1 MMKLMKRLK
10 PYWLS
15 ITAVLVLT
23 FGQVIGQL
31 YLPTLM
37 SNIIDKG
44 VVTGDTDYIWS
55 TGMKMLLISFASV
68 ILSVIVVYLASRIS
82 MGFGKE
88 LRDKIFTKVE
98 DFSLQEFDKVGTS
111 SLITRT
117 TNDVV
122 QIQNVLYMMMRLM
135 VMAPIMLLGGIIIMA
150 VGRDAKLSL
159 IFVVVLPLLL
169 LLVVILGGK
178 AMPMFKSL
186 QKKMDKLNRV
196 IREGLTGIR
205 VVRSFN
211 RNEDELEKFEEANAD
226 YATTA
231 IKVNR
236 LLSLMSPLMMLL
248 MNLTSIAIVWIGSIF
263 IGNGDMQVGDLMA
276 FIQYAMQ
283 IMMSFMMLSA
293 VFIMI
298 PRAGASAER
307 INEVLDMNAEILN
320 PENPKTSTPPAKL
333 SFEHVTFR
341 YEGAEKP
348 VIEDITFE
356 ANAGETIA
364 IIGSTGAGKSTLIN
378 MIPRFYDVESGVV
391 KINGID
397 VREMDQSSLRQKIG
411 LVPQKAVLFTGT
423 IASNMRYGKEDAT
436 DEEIWEALRTAQAE
450 NFVSKLANGLGSR
463 VEQGGNNFSGGQKQ
477 RLSIARSLI
486 RKPEIYIFDDSF
498 SALDFKTDAKLREAL
513 KAETTEA
520 VTLIVA
526 QRITSVVNSDQ
537 IIVMNEGKIAGM
549 GTHEELKESNQIY
562 QEIMRSQLSEEEIA

>member
-135 VMAPIMLLGGIIIMA
+135 VMAPIMLLGGIIMA

-498 SALDFKTDAKLREAL
+498 SALDYKTDAKLREAL

>member
-82 MGFGKE
+82 MGFGKD

-135 VMAPIMLLGGIIIMA
+135 VMAPIMLLGGIIMA

-333 SFEHVTFR
+333 SFENATFR

-356 ANAGETIA
+356 ANAGETVA

-436 DEEIWEALRTAQAE
+436 DEEIWAALRTAQAE

-537 IIVMNEGKIAGM
+537 IIVMNEGKIAGI

>member
-31 YLPTLM
+31 FLPTLM

-44 VVTGDTDYIWS
+44 VVKGDTDYIWS
-55 TGMKMLLISFASV
+55 TGMQMLLISFASV

-82 MGFGKE
+82 MGFGKD

-135 VMAPIMLLGGIIIMA
+135 VMAPIMLLGGIIMA

-263 IGNGDMQVGDLMA
+263 IGNGDMEVGDLMA

-307 INEVLDMNAEILN
+307 INEVLDMKAEILN

-333 SFEHVTFR
+333 SFENVTFR

-356 ANAGETIA
+356 AKAGETIA

-397 VREMDQSSLRQKIG
+397 VREMDQSKLRKKIG

-436 DEEIWEALRTAQAE
+436 DEEIWAALRTAQAE

-537 IIVMNEGKIAGM
+537 IIVLNEGKIAGI
-549 GTHEELKESNQIY
+549 GTHEELKESNKIY
-562 QEIMRSQLSEEEIA
+562 QEIMKSQLSEEEIA

>member
-55 TGMKMLLISFASV
+55 TGMQMLLISFASV
-68 ILSVIVVYLASRIS
+68 ILSVIVVYLASKIS
-82 MGFGKE
+82 MGFGKD

-135 VMAPIMLLGGIIIMA
+135 VMAPIMLLGGIIMA

-169 LLVVILGGK
+169 LLVVVLGGK

-307 INEVLDMNAEILN
+307 INEVLDMEAEILN

-333 SFEHVTFR
+333 SFENVTFR

-348 VIEDITFE
+348 VIEDITFQ
-356 ANAGETIA
+356 ANAGETVA

-436 DEEIWEALRTAQAE
+436 DEEIWEALRIAQAE
-450 NFVSKLANGLGSR
+450 NFVSKLSNGLGSR

-513 KAETTEA
+513 KSETTEA

-537 IIVMNEGKIAGM
+537 IIVLNEGKIAGI

>member
-44 VVTGDTDYIWS
+44 VVTGDTNYIWS
-55 TGMKMLLISFASV
+55 TGMQMLLISFASV

-82 MGFGKE
+82 MGFGKD

-135 VMAPIMLLGGIIIMA
+135 VMAPIMLLGGIIMA

-333 SFEHVTFR
+333 SFENVTFR

-356 ANAGETIA
+356 ANAGETVA

-436 DEEIWEALRTAQAE
+436 DEEIWAALRTAQAE
-450 NFVSKLANGLGSR
+450 NFVTKLANGLGSR

-537 IIVMNEGKIAGM
+537 IIVMNEGKIAGI

>member
-135 VMAPIMLLGGIIIMA
+135 VMAPIMLLGGIIMA

-320 PENPKTSTPPAKL
+320 PDNPKTSTPPAKL

>member
-44 VVTGDTDYIWS
+44 VVKGDTDYIWS
-55 TGMKMLLISFASV
+55 TGMQMLLISFASV

-82 MGFGKE
+82 MGFGKD

-135 VMAPIMLLGGIIIMA
+135 VMAPIMLLGGIIMA

-169 LLVVILGGK
+169 LLVVVLGGK

-211 RNEDELEKFEEANAD
+211 RNADELEKFEEANAD

-333 SFEHVTFR
+333 SFENVTFR

-356 ANAGETIA
+356 AKAGETIA

-378 MIPRFYDVESGVV
+378 MIPRFYDVENGVV

-397 VREMDQSSLRQKIG
+397 VREMDQSILRQKIG

-436 DEEIWEALRTAQAE
+436 DEEIWKALRTAQAE
-450 NFVSKLANGLGSR
+450 NFVSKLANGLDSR

-486 RKPEIYIFDDSF
+486 RTPEIYIFDDSF

-537 IIVMNEGKIAGM
+537 IIVLNEGKVAGI

>member
-44 VVTGDTDYIWS
+44 VVKGDTDYIWS
-55 TGMKMLLISFASV
+55 TGMQMLLISFASV

-82 MGFGKE
+82 MGFGKD

-135 VMAPIMLLGGIIIMA
+135 VMAPIMLLGGIIMA

-169 LLVVILGGK
+169 LLVVVLGGK

-211 RNEDELEKFEEANAD
+211 RNADELEKFEEANAD

-333 SFEHVTFR
+333 SFENVTFR

-348 VIEDITFE
+348 VIADITFE
-356 ANAGETIA
+356 AKAGETIA

-397 VREMDQSSLRQKIG
+397 VREMDQSILRQKIG

-436 DEEIWEALRTAQAE
+436 DEEIWKALRTAQAE
-450 NFVSKLANGLGSR
+450 NFVSKLANGLDSR

-486 RKPEIYIFDDSF
+486 RTPEIYIFDDSF

-537 IIVMNEGKIAGM
+537 IIVLNEGKVAGI

>member
-31 YLPTLM
+31 FLPTLM

-44 VVTGDTDYIWS
+44 VVKGDTDYIWS
-55 TGMKMLLISFASV
+55 TGMQMLLISFASV

-82 MGFGKE
+82 MGFGKD

-135 VMAPIMLLGGIIIMA
+135 VMAPIMLLGGIIMA

-263 IGNGDMQVGDLMA
+263 IGNGDMEVGDLMA

-307 INEVLDMNAEILN
+307 INEVLDMKAEILN

-356 ANAGETIA
+356 AKAGETIA

-397 VREMDQSSLRQKIG
+397 VREMDQSKLRQKIG

-436 DEEIWEALRTAQAE
+436 DEEIWAALRTAQAE

-537 IIVMNEGKIAGM
+537 IIVLNEGKIAGI
-549 GTHEELKESNQIY
+549 GTHEELKESNKIY
-562 QEIMRSQLSEEEIA
+562 QEIMKSQLSEKEIA

>member
-23 FGQVIGQL
+23 FGQVIGHL

-55 TGMKMLLISFASV
+55 TGMQMLLISFASV

-82 MGFGKE
+82 MGFGKD

-135 VMAPIMLLGGIIIMA
+135 VMAPIMLLGGIIMA

-356 ANAGETIA
+356 ANAGETVA

-436 DEEIWEALRTAQAE
+436 DEEIWAALRTAQAE

-537 IIVMNEGKIAGM
+537 IIVMNEGKIAGI
-549 GTHEELKESNQIY
+549 GTHEELKETNQIY

>member
-44 VVTGDTDYIWS
+44 VVKGDTDYIWS
-55 TGMKMLLISFASV
+55 TGMQMLLISFASV

-82 MGFGKE
+82 MGFGKD

-135 VMAPIMLLGGIIIMA
+135 VMAPIMLLGGIIMA

-169 LLVVILGGK
+169 LLVVVLGGK

-211 RNEDELEKFEEANAD
+211 RNADELEKFEEANAD
-226 YATTA
+226 YSTTA

-333 SFEHVTFR
+333 SFENVTFR

-356 ANAGETIA
+356 AKAGETIA

-397 VREMDQSSLRQKIG
+397 VREMDQSILRQKIG

-436 DEEIWEALRTAQAE
+436 DEEIWKALRTAQAE
-450 NFVSKLANGLGSR
+450 NFVSKLANGLDSR

-486 RKPEIYIFDDSF
+486 RTPEIYIFDDSF

-537 IIVMNEGKIAGM
+537 IIVLNEGKVAGI

>member
-135 VMAPIMLLGGIIIMA
+135 VMAPIMLLGGIIMA
-150 VGRDAKLSL
+150 VGRDAELSL

>member
-55 TGMKMLLISFASV
+55 TGMQMLLISFASV

-82 MGFGKE
+82 MGFGKD

-135 VMAPIMLLGGIIIMA
+135 VMAPIMLLGGIIMA

-320 PENPKTSTPPAKL
+320 PENPKTSAPPAKL

-356 ANAGETIA
+356 ANAGETVA

-411 LVPQKAVLFTGT
+411 LVP
-423 IASNMRYGKEDAT
+423 
-436 DEEIWEALRTAQAE
+436 
-450 NFVSKLANGLGSR
+450 
-463 VEQGGNNFSGGQKQ
+463 
-477 RLSIARSLI
+477 
-486 RKPEIYIFDDSF
+486 
-498 SALDFKTDAKLREAL
+498 
-513 KAETTEA
+513 
-520 VTLIVA
+520 
-526 QRITSVVNSDQ
+526 
-537 IIVMNEGKIAGM
+537 
-549 GTHEELKESNQIY
+549 
-562 QEIMRSQLSEEEIA
+562 

>member
-31 YLPTLM
+31 FLPTLM

-44 VVTGDTDYIWS
+44 VVKGDTDYIWS
-55 TGMKMLLISFASV
+55 TGMQMLLISFASV

-82 MGFGKE
+82 MGFGKD

-135 VMAPIMLLGGIIIMA
+135 VMAPIMLLGGIIMA

-159 IFVVVLPLLL
+159 IFVVILPLLL

-263 IGNGDMQVGDLMA
+263 IGNGDMEVGDLMA

-307 INEVLDMNAEILN
+307 INEVLDMKAEILN

-356 ANAGETIA
+356 AKAGETIA

-397 VREMDQSSLRQKIG
+397 VREMDQSKLRQKIG

-436 DEEIWEALRTAQAE
+436 DEEIWAALRTAQAE

-537 IIVMNEGKIAGM
+537 IIVLNEGKIAGI
-549 GTHEELKESNQIY
+549 GTHEELKESNKIY
-562 QEIMRSQLSEEEIA
+562 QEIMKSQLSEEEIA

>member
-1 MMKLMKRLK
+1 MKRLK

-31 YLPTLM
+31 FLPTLM

-44 VVTGDTDYIWS
+44 VVKGDTDYIWS
-55 TGMKMLLISFASV
+55 TGMQMLLISFASV

-82 MGFGKE
+82 MGFGKD

-135 VMAPIMLLGGIIIMA
+135 VMAPIMLLGGIIMA

-263 IGNGDMQVGDLMA
+263 IGNGDMEVGDLMA

-307 INEVLDMNAEILN
+307 INEVLDMKAEILN

-356 ANAGETIA
+356 AKAGETIA

-397 VREMDQSSLRQKIG
+397 VREMDQSKLRQKIG

-436 DEEIWEALRTAQAE
+436 DEEIWAALRTAQAE

-537 IIVMNEGKIAGM
+537 IIVLNEGKIAGI
-549 GTHEELKESNQIY
+549 GTHEELKESNKIY
-562 QEIMRSQLSEEEIA
+562 QEIMKSQLSEEEIA

>member
-135 VMAPIMLLGGIIIMA
+135 VMAPIMLLGGIIMA

-463 VEQGGNNFSGGQKQ
+463 VEQGCNNFSGGQKQ

>member
-135 VMAPIMLLGGIIIMA
+135 VMAPIMLLGGIIMA

-436 DEEIWEALRTAQAE
+436 DEEIWAALRTAQAE

-537 IIVMNEGKIAGM
+537 IIVMNEGKIAGI

>member
-135 VMAPIMLLGGIIIMA
+135 VMAPIMLLGGIIMA

-248 MNLTSIAIVWIGSIF
+248 LNLTSIAIVWIGSIF

>member
-135 VMAPIMLLGGIIIMA
+135 VMAPIMLLGGIIMA

-169 LLVVILGGK
+169 LLVVILGRK

>member
-68 ILSVIVVYLASRIS
+68 ILSVIVVYLASSIS

-135 VMAPIMLLGGIIIMA
+135 VMAPIMLLGGIIMA

>member
-135 VMAPIMLLGGIIIMA
+135 VMAPIMLLGGIIMA

-226 YATTA
+226 DATTA

>member
-82 MGFGKE
+82 MGFGKD

-122 QIQNVLYMMMRLM
+122 QIQNVLYIMMRLM
-135 VMAPIMLLGGIIIMA
+135 VMAPIMLLGGIIMA

-333 SFEHVTFR
+333 SFENVSFR

-356 ANAGETIA
+356 ANAGETVA

-436 DEEIWEALRTAQAE
+436 DEEIWAALRTAQAE

-537 IIVMNEGKIAGM
+537 IIVMNEGKIAGI

>member
-135 VMAPIMLLGGIIIMA
+135 VMAPIMLLGGIIMA

-378 MIPRFYDVESGVV
+378 MILRFYDVESGVV

>member
-1 MMKLMKRLK
+1 MKRLK

-135 VMAPIMLLGGIIIMA
+135 VMAPIMLLGGIIMA

>member
-135 VMAPIMLLGGIIIMA
+135 VMAPIMLLGGIIMA

-178 AMPMFKSL
+178 AMLMFKSL

>member
-82 MGFGKE
+82 MGFGKD

-135 VMAPIMLLGGIIIMA
+135 VMAPIMLLGGIIMA

-333 SFEHVTFR
+333 SFENVTFR

-356 ANAGETIA
+356 ANAGETVA

-436 DEEIWEALRTAQAE
+436 DEEIWAALRTAQAE

>member
-1 MMKLMKRLK
+1 MKRLK

-44 VVTGDTDYIWS
+44 VVTGDTNYIWS
-55 TGMKMLLISFASV
+55 TGMQMLLISFASV

-82 MGFGKE
+82 MGFGKD

-135 VMAPIMLLGGIIIMA
+135 VMAPIMLLGGIIMA

-333 SFEHVTFR
+333 SFENVTFR
-341 YEGAEKP
+341 YEGAEKA

-356 ANAGETIA
+356 ANAGETVA

-436 DEEIWEALRTAQAE
+436 DEEIWAALRTAQAE

-537 IIVMNEGKIAGM
+537 IIVMNEGKIAGI

>member
-44 VVTGDTDYIWS
+44 VVKGDTDYIWS
-55 TGMKMLLISFASV
+55 TGMQMLLISFASV

-82 MGFGKE
+82 MGFGKD

-135 VMAPIMLLGGIIIMA
+135 VMAPIMLLGGIIMA

-169 LLVVILGGK
+169 LLVAVLGGK

-211 RNEDELEKFEEANAD
+211 RNADELEKFEEANAD

-333 SFEHVTFR
+333 SFENVTFR

-356 ANAGETIA
+356 AKAGETIA

-397 VREMDQSSLRQKIG
+397 VREMDQSILRQKIG

-436 DEEIWEALRTAQAE
+436 DEEIWKALRTAQAE
-450 NFVSKLANGLGSR
+450 NFVSKLANGLDSR

-486 RKPEIYIFDDSF
+486 RTPEIYIFDDSF

-537 IIVMNEGKIAGM
+537 IIVLNEGKVAGI

>member
-1 MMKLMKRLK
+1 MKRLK

-44 VVTGDTDYIWS
+44 VVTGDTGYIWS
-55 TGMKMLLISFASV
+55 TGMQMLLISFASV

-82 MGFGKE
+82 MGFGKD

-135 VMAPIMLLGGIIIMA
+135 VMAPIMLLGGIIMA

-333 SFEHVTFR
+333 SFENVTFR

-356 ANAGETIA
+356 ANAGETVA

-436 DEEIWEALRTAQAE
+436 DEEIWAALRTAQAE

-537 IIVMNEGKIAGM
+537 IIVMNEGKIAGI

>member
-44 VVTGDTDYIWS
+44 VVTGDTNYIWS
-55 TGMKMLLISFASV
+55 TGMQMLLISFASV

-82 MGFGKE
+82 MGFGKD

-135 VMAPIMLLGGIIIMA
+135 VMAPIMLLGGIIMA

-333 SFEHVTFR
+333 SFENVTFR

-356 ANAGETIA
+356 ANAGETVA

-537 IIVMNEGKIAGM
+537 IIVMNEGKIAGI

>member
-135 VMAPIMLLGGIIIMA
+135 VMAPIMLLGGIIMA

-549 GTHEELKESNQIY
+549 GTHEEL
-562 QEIMRSQLSEEEIA
+562 

>member
-1 MMKLMKRLK
+1 MKRLK

-44 VVTGDTDYIWS
+44 VVKGDTDYIWS
-55 TGMKMLLISFASV
+55 TGMQMLLISFASV

-82 MGFGKE
+82 MGFGKD

-135 VMAPIMLLGGIIIMA
+135 VMAPIMLLGGIIMA

-169 LLVVILGGK
+169 LLVVVLGGK

-211 RNEDELEKFEEANAD
+211 RNADELEKFEEANAD

-333 SFEHVTFR
+333 SFENVTFR

-356 ANAGETIA
+356 AKAGETIA

-397 VREMDQSSLRQKIG
+397 VREMDQSILRQKIG

-436 DEEIWEALRTAQAE
+436 DEEIWKALRTAQAE
-450 NFVSKLANGLGSR
+450 NFVSKLANGLDSR

-486 RKPEIYIFDDSF
+486 RTPEIYIFDDSF

-537 IIVMNEGKIAGM
+537 IIVLNEGKVAGI

>member
-135 VMAPIMLLGGIIIMA
+135 VMAPIMLLGGIIMA

-248 MNLTSIAIVWIGSIF
+248 MNLTSIEIVWIGSIF

>member
-44 VVTGDTDYIWS
+44 VVKGDTDYIWS
-55 TGMKMLLISFASV
+55 TGMQMLLISFASV

-82 MGFGKE
+82 MGFGKD

-135 VMAPIMLLGGIIIMA
+135 VMAPIMLLGGIIMA

-169 LLVVILGGK
+169 LLVVVLGGK

-211 RNEDELEKFEEANAD
+211 RNADELEKFEEANAD

-333 SFEHVTFR
+333 SFENVTFR

-356 ANAGETIA
+356 AKAGETIA

-397 VREMDQSSLRQKIG
+397 VREMDQSILRQKIG

-436 DEEIWEALRTAQAE
+436 DEEIWKALRTAQAE
-450 NFVSKLANGLGSR
+450 NFVSKLANGLDSR

-486 RKPEIYIFDDSF
+486 RTPEIYIFDDSF

-520 VTLIVA
+520 VRLIVA

-537 IIVMNEGKIAGM
+537 IIVLNEGKVAGI

>member
-135 VMAPIMLLGGIIIMA
+135 VMAPIMLLGGIIMA

-320 PENPKTSTPPAKL
+320 P
-333 SFEHVTFR
+333 
-341 YEGAEKP
+341 
-348 VIEDITFE
+348 
-356 ANAGETIA
+356 
-364 IIGSTGAGKSTLIN
+364 
-378 MIPRFYDVESGVV
+378 
-391 KINGID
+391 
-397 VREMDQSSLRQKIG
+397 
-411 LVPQKAVLFTGT
+411 
-423 IASNMRYGKEDAT
+423 
-436 DEEIWEALRTAQAE
+436 
-450 NFVSKLANGLGSR
+450 
-463 VEQGGNNFSGGQKQ
+463 
-477 RLSIARSLI
+477 
-486 RKPEIYIFDDSF
+486 
-498 SALDFKTDAKLREAL
+498 
-513 KAETTEA
+513 
-520 VTLIVA
+520 
-526 QRITSVVNSDQ
+526 
-537 IIVMNEGKIAGM
+537 
-549 GTHEELKESNQIY
+549 
-562 QEIMRSQLSEEEIA
+562 

>member
-55 TGMKMLLISFASV
+55 TGMQMLLISFASV

-82 MGFGKE
+82 MGFGKD

-135 VMAPIMLLGGIIIMA
+135 VMAPIMLLGGIIMA

-298 PRAGASAER
+298 PRAGASAEC

-333 SFEHVTFR
+333 SFENVTFR

-356 ANAGETIA
+356 ANAGETVA

-436 DEEIWEALRTAQAE
+436 DKEIWAALRTAQAE

-537 IIVMNEGKIAGM
+537 IIVMNEGKIAGI

>member
-44 VVTGDTDYIWS
+44 VVNGDTDYIWS
-55 TGMKMLLISFASV
+55 TGMQMLLISFASV
-68 ILSVIVVYLASRIS
+68 ILSVIVVYLASKIS
-82 MGFGKE
+82 MGFGKD

-135 VMAPIMLLGGIIIMA
+135 VMAPIMLLGGIIMA

-169 LLVVILGGK
+169 LLVVVLGGK

-307 INEVLDMNAEILN
+307 INEVLDMEAEILN

-333 SFEHVTFR
+333 SFENVTFR

-348 VIEDITFE
+348 VIEDITFQ
-356 ANAGETIA
+356 ANAGETVA

-436 DEEIWEALRTAQAE
+436 DEEIWEALRIAQAE
-450 NFVSKLANGLGSR
+450 NFVSKLSNGLGSR

-513 KAETTEA
+513 KSETTEA

-537 IIVMNEGKIAGM
+537 IIVLNEGEIAGI